1 MRDKAAGFC
10 YVQDVGLAIDLL
22 RRQGCVR
29 VLEAADED
37 GGTAINRFRYLP
49 QTRTRRPRIMYLD
62 LDIHFG
68 DGVASAC
75 RHPYRYSNPA
85 TAQQLRGPKPSIL
98 TLSLH
103 HYARGFFP
111 ANPEGGLTPIET
123 STPFN
128 LSIPLNAGV
137 SSPTY
142 ARLMST
148 CVGPIK
154 DAFNPDYVVLLL
166 GMDAL
171 HGDNLVDG
179 AGNWSLDG
187 EGGVAW
193 VCDMIRSWNCRTLVL
208 GGGGYN
214 RLNTAKGWACATSVF
229 VSLSPGLTEDVQS

>member
-1 MRDKAAGFC
+1 MRDRAAGFC

-22 RRQGCVR
+22 RRKGCVR
-29 VLEAADED
+29 IPGAENIADTLD
-37 GGTAINRFRYLP
+37 KLSYQP
-49 QTRTRRPRIMYLD
+49 QTPKRRPRIMYLD

-75 RHPYRYSNPA
+75 RHPYRYSYPA
-85 TAQQLRGPKPSIL
+85 TSQLLRGPKPTVL

-111 ANPEGGLTPIET
+111 ANPEGGLTPQDT
-123 STPFN
+123 PTPFN

-137 SSPTY
+137 ASSTY
-142 ARLMST
+142 ARLMRS
-148 CVGPIK
+148 CVQPIK
-154 DAFNPDYVVLLL
+154 EAFDPDYIVLLL

-171 HGDNLVDG
+171 HGDDLVDG
-179 AGNWSLDG
+179 AGNWTLDG

-193 VCDMIRSWNCRTLVL
+193 TCEMIKGWNRRTLVL

-214 RLNTAKGWACATSVF
+214 RLNTAKGWACATGVF
-229 VSLSPGLTEDVQS
+229 VSFTLPLGQSKQRFI